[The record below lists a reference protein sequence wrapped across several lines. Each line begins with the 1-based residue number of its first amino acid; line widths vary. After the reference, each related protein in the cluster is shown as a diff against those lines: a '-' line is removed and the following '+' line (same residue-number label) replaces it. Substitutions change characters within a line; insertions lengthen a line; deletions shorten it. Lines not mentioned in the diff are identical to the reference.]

1 VERWEKKDE
10 KEWALVCVEC
20 RALLEECA
28 ARNVAYRFAVAE
40 YRTHVSR
47 GLMDSLEG
55 VKNRVQAA
63 REFARQG
70 RMMFQQHK
78 NRHHVE

>member
-1 VERWEKKDE
+1 M
-10 KEWALVCVEC
+10 VCVEC

-28 ARNVAYRFAVAE
+28 ARNGAYRRAVQE

-47 GLMDSLEG
+47 GLIDSLEG
-55 VKNRVQAA
+55 VRHRVQAA
-63 REFARQG
+63 RENVRQG
-70 RMMFQQHK
+70 RMMLEQHK